1 MKPSTHRDVSKFPE
15 EQDIYFSKVKCN
27 LLLRKALLKLCIECL
42 ITEAEDASKWWAF
55 LTMGILNSILHIF
68 CCSIL

>member
-15 EQDIYFSKVKCN
+15 EQDIYFSKVKRN

-42 ITEAEDASKWWAF
+42 ITEAEDASK
-55 LTMGILNSILHIF
+55 
-68 CCSIL
+68 